1 MKPMRWL
8 VGCLLVGGVV
18 ALAPRGVCDGEKTG
32 KIGKGSEVAAVAPAP
47 VAGLDGTTWEGV
59 DSDGDFYA
67 VTFLPGGRIRYTT
80 NTSGST
86 QTHEKPGDFWAQN
99 GPVVILVM
107 NNYATRL
114 GHVSGTQMTGDAWNV
129 AGRRWTWK
137 LARK

>member
-1 MKPMRWL
+1 MKPMRWFA
-8 VGCLLVGGVV
+8 GCVIAGCVL

-32 KIGKGSEVAAVAPAP
+32 KIDKGSEVAPAP
-47 VAGLDGTTWEGV
+47 PPAAALEGSTWEGV

-67 VTFLPGGRIRYTT
+67 VTFLPGGHIRYTS

-86 QTHEKPGDFWAQN
+86 QTHENKGDYWAQN

-114 GHVSGTQMTGDAWNV
+114 GHIDGARMTGDAWNF
-129 AGRRWTWK
+129 AGKRWTWK
-137 LARK
+137 LDRK